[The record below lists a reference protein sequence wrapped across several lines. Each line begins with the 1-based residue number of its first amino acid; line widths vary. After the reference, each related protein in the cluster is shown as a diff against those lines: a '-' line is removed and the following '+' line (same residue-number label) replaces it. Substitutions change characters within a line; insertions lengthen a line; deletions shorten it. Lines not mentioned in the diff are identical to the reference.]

1 MGRVA
6 VIGSGVS
13 GLAAAKKLLDDG
25 HDVRVY
31 EARSTVGGIWTSD
44 ALYKNVR
51 LQQSTFDYH
60 LDGHA
65 WRPGTPDF
73 PSGGDVAT
81 YLIDFVKRNRLAQH
95 IALSCRVADAEFDA
109 ASSTWTLSICGPDSS
124 VAPVKEKFDF
134 LVVATGNLQND
145 PAQKGASQ
153 APRGSRADDR
163 SARGAAPAER
173 PAALANFAGRVLHS
187 WEYFAPCEFA
197 GKRVVVVGAGA
208 SGVEISTDLAR
219 SAAEVHILS
228 RDTPDWVCPRH
239 GLFGEPLKVCGT
251 GVSTPL
257 WIRNLY
263 VRLVLAAQH
272 GVILPGKGSQ
282 PEWGPLNRRIIA
294 SDEFYTFIKHG
305 LIKPHLR
312 SGEMTSSDGLHVM
325 ISDEVIG
332 ADVVILATGTPAATF
347 AAKGS
352 PLCTQLSFLHRHIT
366 PQDMPLNC
374 YHSLFHPRVPRAA
387 FVGFA
392 ASS

>member
-25 HDVRVY
+25 HDVRVF
-31 EARSTVGGIWTSD
+31 EARSTVGGIWTSS

-51 LQQSTFDYH
+51 LQQSVFDYN
-60 LDGHA
+60 LDGHP
-65 WRPGTPDF
+65 WRAGTADF
-73 PSGGDVAT
+73 PSGGDVAV
-81 YLIDFVKRNRLAQH
+81 YLIDFVKRNGLAQH
-95 IALSCRVADAEFDA
+95 ISLCSRVVDAQFDDA
-109 ASSTWTLSICGPDSS
+109 AGTWTLTIRSDSS
-124 VAPVKEKFDF
+124 AAPATEKFDF

-145 PAQKGASQ
+145 PVQSSAAPVSRIDSEKG
-153 APRGSRADDR
+153 PRGD
-163 SARGAAPAER
+163 SAR
-173 PAALANFAGRVLHS
+173 PAALADFAGRVLHS

-197 GKRVVVVGAGA
+197 GKRVAIVGAGA
-208 SGVEISTDLAR
+208 SGVEIATDLAR

-228 RDTPDWVCPRH
+228 RNTPDWVCPRH

-282 PEWGPLNRRIIA
+282 PEWGPLDRRIIA

-312 SGEMTSSDGLHVM
+312 CGELTGSDGLHVM
-325 ISDEVIG
+325 LRDEVIG

-347 AAKGS
+347 TAGS
-352 PLCTQLSFLHRHIT
+352 SLCSQLQVPPS
-366 PQDMPLNC
+366 LN
-374 YHSLFHPRVPRAA
+374 PEP
-387 FVGFA
+387 
-392 ASS
+392 